1 MARIRTIK
9 PEFPQS
15 ESMGRVSRDAR
26 LLFVMLWPICD
37 DHGRTRAASRM
48 LASLLFPYDDDAPSL
63 IEDWLDE
70 LEREGCIRRY
80 VVDGSAYLEV
90 CNWLFHQKI
99 DKPSRPQF
107 PGFDEGSPRP
117 REDSRTFVVG
127 KEGKGKEGKGEEKSI
142 RAQAG
147 GRDERG
153 SADDAPPGLRL
164 PVATPPDPPGIEAG
178 EPESVADP
186 LGGGGMAPEQWEAA
200 RAAPMRPE
208 VALAA
213 ALHRAGLA
221 RVNSTHPSLVTTVQS
236 GVTPEEL
243 TDLATEYPDKP
254 ATYLLKAA
262 TSRRL
267 AAQVA
272 PAASPPG
279 ARRPAGRPSVAEAN
293 QAALE
298 QWAREEGIELRPS
311 TPALEHAPDEP

>member
-63 IEDWLDE
+63 IDGWLDE

-80 VVDGSAYLEV
+80 VVDGSTFLEV

-127 KEGKGKEGKGEEKSI
+127 KEGKGRERKGEDHPRAPDGTEPPDGEGLGLKLPKITPPVAPTLECHSGEASAPQGAAQGQGSTEADPYPWAPLL
-142 RAQAG
+142 RALVQSGRTGNSTWPEFAQA
-147 GRDERG
+147 
-153 SADDAPPGLRL
+153 
-164 PVATPPDPPGIEAG
+164 
-178 EPESVADP
+178 
-186 LGGGGMAPEQWEAA
+186 
-200 RAAPMRPE
+200 
-208 VALAA
+208 VAL
-213 ALHRAGLA
+213 
-221 RVNSTHPSLVTTVQS
+221 
-236 GVTPEEL
+236 GVTPE
-243 TDLATEYPDKP
+243 DLAGLADEFPDKP
-254 ATYLLKAA
+254 ARYLLKAGITRA
-262 TSRRL
+262 TPATVVPGVSPQGARPSRQQAVEDQNRAVAEQVKARIRA
-267 AAQVA
+267 AAQ
-272 PAASPPG
+272 
-279 ARRPAGRPSVAEAN
+279 EN
-293 QAALE
+293 QTHDA
-298 QWAREEGIELRPS
+298 
-311 TPALEHAPDEP
+311 